1 MHKAI
6 GLTLLL
12 SSLIIFIGCG
22 RTEIIE
28 AANDSTQF
36 QYDLVKVDSIGI
48 EIGDSNYVFGT
59 IIDATYLIDG
69 RIALLDIIQ
78 QRILVFSGTGEFV
91 GSAGREGMG
100 PGEFV
105 SPFSLTALSDGGFAV
120 SDIQQ
125 GKVMIFDSSLEYVRE
140 LSGFQTMAPDRISI
154 GPGGSFFGRR
164 LNWYYDQ
171 EEEELYSGS
180 EYCLWSD
187 SVEPD
192 RIYQENYFLHSSD
205 DRFSCG
211 IASSEDGQ
219 FFTMP
224 SSKTE
229 YIITGYTHEG
239 DVSFTI
245 DVPWETM
252 YLTEEEL
259 LVSRPGMMIP
269 GPGSEATS
277 SELTAGW
284 SPDTTRLAGSLAGL
298 DSENRLWIK
307 SGRGETSSPVFDLYN
322 ATDGSLICSIETTLP
337 AIARFWNIKIFES
350 GILGWDHNPGDY
362 PRIYM
367 LELIDKN
374 L

>member
-1 MHKAI
+1 MHKSI

-12 SSLIIFIGCG
+12 SSLIVFIGCG
-22 RTEIIE
+22 GSETIE
-28 AANDSTQF
+28 SANDNTQS
-36 QYDLVKVDSIGI
+36 QYDLVIVDSIGI

-78 QRILVFSGTGEFV
+78 QRILVFSGSGEFV

-125 GKVMIFDSSLEYVRE
+125 GKVLIFNSSLQYVRE

-171 EEEELYSGS
+171 EEEKLYSGS

-211 IASSEDGQ
+211 IVSSEDGK

-229 YIITGYTHEG
+229 YIITGYTYEG
-239 DVSFTI
+239 DVSFQI
-245 DVPWETM
+245 ELPWETM

-259 LVSRPGMMIP
+259 LVARPGMVIP
-269 GPGSEATS
+269 GPASEATS
-277 SELTAGW
+277 SELTAQW
-284 SPDTTRLAGSLAGL
+284 SPDSTRSAGSLSGL
-298 DSENRLWIK
+298 DAENRLWVK
-307 SGRGETSSPVFDLYN
+307 SGRGETASPVFDLYN
-322 ATDGSLICSIETTLP
+322 ATDGSSLGSIETTLP
-337 AIARFWNIKIFES
+337 AIARFWSIKIFES

-362 PRIYM
+362 PRVYM
-367 LELIDKN
+367 LELVDRN
-374 L
+374 

>member
-1 MHKAI
+1 MHKPI
-6 GLTLLL
+6 GIVLLL
-12 SSLIIFIGCG
+12 SSMFFLISCDNS
-22 RTEIIE
+22 E
-28 AANDSTQF
+28 ALESTNENTHP

-48 EIGDSNYVFGT
+48 EFGDSNYVFGT
-59 IIDATYLIDG
+59 IIDAAYLIDG

-78 QRILVFSGTGEFV
+78 QKVFIFSGSGEFV

-125 GKVMIFDSSLEYVRE
+125 GKVLIFNSSLEYVRE

-154 GPGGSFFGRR
+154 GSGGSFFGRR

-171 EEEELYSGS
+171 EEEKQYSGS

-205 DRFSCG
+205 DRFSCS
-211 IASSEDGQ
+211 IASSEDGK

-239 DVSFTI
+239 DVSFAI
-245 DVPWETM
+245 NLPWEIM

-259 LVSRPGMMIP
+259 LISRPGMFIP

-277 SELTAGW
+277 SELTANW
-284 SPDTTRLAGSLAGL
+284 SPDSTRSAGSLAGL
-298 DSENRLWIK
+298 DSENRLWVK
-307 SGRGETSSPVFDLYN
+307 SGRGETASPVFDLYN
-322 ATDGSLICSIETTLP
+322 ANDGTSMGSIETTLP
-337 AIARFWNIKIFES
+337 PIARLWSIKVFES
-350 GILGWDHNPGDY
+350 GILGWDHNPEDY
-362 PRIYM
+362 PRVYM
-367 LELIDKN
+367 LELVDRN